1 VRSRRIEI
9 ERRADRRGVPETAP
23 SLAPLASPPQAVT
36 LPRPEIRL
44 RPALAGSASPPG
56 AVARTAAQ
64 FRRRKSVPLA
74 SEHDEEA
81 RKRFA
86 EFWDQLLPGEN
97 PAQPIEQATLQ
108 LAPLT
113 LEMATLQI
121 PPLPR
126 SRSLVMMK
134 PAGALSLWAPARPLR
149 RPKPAKPAIVHSKK
163 AVRRF
168 TADAIRWGH
177 RD

>member
-1 VRSRRIEI
+1 
-9 ERRADRRGVPETAP
+9 
-23 SLAPLASPPQAVT
+23 
-36 LPRPEIRL
+36 
-44 RPALAGSASPPG
+44 
-56 AVARTAAQ
+56 VARTAAQ

-86 EFWDQLLPGEN
+86 EFWDKLLPDEN
-97 PAQPIEQATLQ
+97 PAQPIAQAPLQ

-113 LEMATLQI
+113 LEMAALQI
-121 PPLPR
+121 APLPR
-126 SRSLVMMK
+126 SRSLVMVK
-134 PAGALSLWAPARPLR
+134 PAGAPSLWAPARPLR

-168 TADAIRWGH
+168 TADAIRWGY